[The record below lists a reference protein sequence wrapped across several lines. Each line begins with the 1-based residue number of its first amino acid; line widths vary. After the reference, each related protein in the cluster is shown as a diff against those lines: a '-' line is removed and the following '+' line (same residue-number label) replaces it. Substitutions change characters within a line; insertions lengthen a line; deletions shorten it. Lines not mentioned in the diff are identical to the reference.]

1 MELDEFE
8 VLKGQTG
15 TRDHGVSV
23 AGTGM
28 CRGTRKVSTA
38 VATCGE
44 NGFVGA
50 ETVDCPVFL
59 V

>member
-1 MELDEFE
+1 MELHEFE
-8 VLKGQTG
+8 VLEGQTG

-23 AGTGM
+23 AGAGM
-28 CRGTRKVSTA
+28 CRGTREVRAAVTA
-38 VATCGE
+38 CGE

-50 ETVDCPVFL
+50 ETVNCPILL